1 MCFKSYSLNK
11 AVFENAR
18 NIRQIL
24 VKYCSMIVWF
34 ISYRSATYS
43 SGTELSFSPFFPF
56 PSLFTSFCLC
66 FLSPVS
72 EEGTQRRSCHAW
84 EHEIRWYLLLMPT
97 SFLKHNT
104 KLSLWGKK
112 TPKLTKEKVKKKN
125 QTTSPSKKKKSKQNP
140 NIQPQTKPKTYLLTQ
155 NAMNAGN
162 QLETKAIWTLLSSSW
177 MARFDFHKY
186 QK

>member
-112 TPKLTKEKVKKKN
+112 TPKLTKEKVKKKKSNNFPLKEKKIKTKSKHPTAN
-125 QTTSPSKKKKSKQNP
+125 QTQNLSFNSKCYERWKSAWDQSHMDTP
-140 NIQPQTKPKTYLLTQ
+140 I
-155 NAMNAGN
+155 
-162 QLETKAIWTLLSSSW
+162 
-177 MARFDFHKY
+177 
-186 QK
+186 